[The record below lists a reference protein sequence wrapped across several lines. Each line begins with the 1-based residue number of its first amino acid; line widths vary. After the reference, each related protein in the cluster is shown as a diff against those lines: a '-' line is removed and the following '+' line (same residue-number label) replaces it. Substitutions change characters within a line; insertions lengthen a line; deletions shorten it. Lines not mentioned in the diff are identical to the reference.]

1 MSFLVSAGVQT
12 NEVDR
17 TNIIPATSTSIGGY
31 AGQFRKGP
39 VGEAV
44 LISSEKELATRFGA
58 PTNPNAPDAASF
70 FTAASFLRYGNALWV
85 SRALPAGALNAQA
98 GGTADTGRAIGTD
111 TGFVTLNDDTTG
123 PLTAA
128 VYARDSGAFGNS
140 IRVEFAHADSPF
152 SDNIGY
158 GALFANEPT
167 TSAFAAARGIVN
179 DELNVIIID
188 EDGEI
193 TGTPGTTLETFE
205 GVSVLSDAKADDG
218 SNNYAVDVIL
228 ARSEYI
234 YLSKYGFK
242 TAFGGSDSDS
252 ADSDAMSTFGQTA
265 NEVIVGSRALTDS
278 ADSQINF
285 HITVDGGTTNEA
297 SLLQFSLTLGHDG
310 TAAVAGAGKITD
322 ALAFF
327 DNPEEIEIN
336 LLFSQTAAGTTE
348 QSTIATELY
357 RIANLRKDLVVFI
370 SPYTDVTTRAQ
381 VKTFFDTL
389 GSNSYAVFDSGPGYT
404 FNKYAD
410 QYLYIPLCGHI
421 AGLCARTDETN
432 DAWFSPAGFNRGQLN
447 GITKLKIN
455 PGQADRDVLYKA
467 RINPVVAFPGQG
479 IVLYGD
485 KTGQTKASAFDRINV
500 RRLFVT
506 LEKAISTASKYQLF
520 EFNDEFTRAMFKNM
534 VEPFLR
540 DVKGRRG
547 ITDFEVVCDTTN
559 NTGVV
564 IDSNRF
570 IADIYIQPARSIN
583 YITLNFIATR
593 TGVEFSEIVGRA

>member
-17 TNIIPATSTSIGGY
+17 TNIIPATSTSIGAY

-58 PTNPNAPDAASF
+58 PTNPNADDAASF

-85 SRALPAGALNAQA
+85 SRASTGGLNADSGAA
-98 GGTADTGRAIGTD
+98 GGDAAIEIK
-111 TGFVTLNDDTTG
+111 NDDDFITKNDDSTA
-123 PLTAA
+123 LTTAA
-128 VYARDSGAFGNS
+128 VYARTAGAFGNS
-140 IRVEFAHADSPF
+140 IRVEFAHADVPF
-152 SDNIGY
+152 EDGNAGN
-158 GALFANEPT
+158 LFTNLPG
-167 TSAFAAARGIVN
+167 TSTFADLRGIKN
-179 DELNVIIID
+179 DELNVFVVD
-188 EDGEI
+188 KDGEI
-193 TGTPGTTLETFE
+193 TGTPDTVLETFA

-218 SNNYAVDVIL
+218 SNNYVVDVIF

-234 YLSKYGFK
+234 YLSEDGMQD
-242 TAFGGSDSDS
+242 AFGGADSSQAESDSVNV
-252 ADSDAMSTFGQTA
+252 FGQPSSDFAATPD
-265 NEVIVGSRALTDS
+265 VPFV
-278 ADSQINF
+278 
-285 HITVDGGTTNEA
+285 ITVDGGDAAELA
-297 SLLQFSLTLGHDG
+297 LLQFDLTEGADG
-310 TAAVAGAGKITD
+310 DGAATGGQVETA
-322 ALAFF
+322 LEEF
-327 DNPEEIEIN
+327 DDPEKIEIN
-336 LLFSQTAAGTTE
+336 LLFAQGSLVEDEHLTITNKLASIA
-348 QSTIATELY
+348 ST
-357 RIANLRKDLVVFI
+357 RKDLVAFI
-370 SPYTDVTTRAQ
+370 SPRTTLSNVDDVKGFYQ
-381 VKTFFDTL
+381 GI
-389 GSNSYAVFDSGPGYT
+389 GSNSYVVFDSGAGYT

-410 QYLYIPLCGHI
+410 QYLWIPLCGHI

-455 PGQADRDVLYKA
+455 PSQTNRDLLYKA

-485 KTGQTKASAFDRINV
+485 KTAQTKASAFDRINV

-559 NTGVV
+559 NTGQV
-564 IDSNRF
+564 IDTNRF

>member
-1 MSFLVSAGVQT
+1 M
-12 NEVDR
+12 
-17 TNIIPATSTSIGGY
+17 
-31 AGQFRKGP
+31 
-39 VGEAV
+39 
-44 LISSEKELATRFGA
+44 
-58 PTNPNAPDAASF
+58 
-70 FTAASFLRYGNALWV
+70 
-85 SRALPAGALNAQA
+85 
-98 GGTADTGRAIGTD
+98 
-111 TGFVTLNDDTTG
+111 
-123 PLTAA
+123 
-128 VYARDSGAFGNS
+128 
-140 IRVEFAHADSPF
+140 
-152 SDNIGY
+152 
-158 GALFANEPT
+158 
-167 TSAFAAARGIVN
+167 
-179 DELNVIIID
+179 
-188 EDGEI
+188 
-193 TGTPGTTLETFE
+193 
-205 GVSVLSDAKADDG
+205 
-218 SNNYAVDVIL
+218 
-228 ARSEYI
+228 
-234 YLSKYGFK
+234 
-242 TAFGGSDSDS
+242 
-252 ADSDAMSTFGQTA
+252 
-265 NEVIVGSRALTDS
+265 
-278 ADSQINF
+278 
-285 HITVDGGTTNEA
+285 
-297 SLLQFSLTLGHDG
+297 
-310 TAAVAGAGKITD
+310 
-322 ALAFF
+322 
-327 DNPEEIEIN
+327 
-336 LLFSQTAAGTTE
+336 LFSQTGISSTE
-348 QSTIATELY
+348 QTTITTKLY
-357 RIANLRKDLVVFI
+357 SIANARKDLVVFI
-370 SPYTDVTTRAQ
+370 SPYTSVTTRAQ

-389 GSNSYAVFDSGPGYT
+389 GSNSYVVFDSSPGYT

-432 DAWFSPAGFNRGQLN
+432 DAWFSPAGFNRGQLS

-455 PGQADRDVLYKA
+455 PAQADRDVLYKA

-485 KTGQTKASAFDRINV
+485 KTAQTKASAFDRINV

>member
-17 TNIIPATSTSIGGY
+17 TNIIPATSTSIGAY

-85 SRALPAGALNAQA
+85 SRALPAGAFNAQA
-98 GGTADTGRAIGTD
+98 GGISVDADRAID
-111 TGFVTLNDDTTG
+111 RDAEFVTLNDDASVE
-123 PLTAA
+123 LTAA
-128 VYARDSGAFGNS
+128 VYARTPGAFGNS
-140 IRVEFAHADSPF
+140 IRVEFAHADSGF
-152 SDNIGY
+152 SSQTYTD
-158 GALFANEPT
+158 LFANEPT
-167 TSAFAAARGIVN
+167 TSTFAAARGIVN
-179 DELNVIIID
+179 DELNVLIID

-285 HITVDGGTTNEA
+285 HITVDGATAAEA
-297 SLLQFSLTLGHDG
+297 SLLQFSLTQGDDG
-310 TAAVAGAGKITD
+310 TASVATAGEITT
-322 ALAFF
+322 ALAIF

-336 LLFSQTAAGTTE
+336 LLFSQTGITTGE
-348 QSTIATELY
+348 QETITTKLY
-357 RIANLRKDLVVFI
+357 SIANARKDLVVFI

-432 DAWFSPAGFNRGQLN
+432 DAWFSPAGFNRGQLS

-455 PGQADRDVLYKA
+455 PAQADRDVLYKA

-485 KTGQTKASAFDRINV
+485 KTAQTKASAFDRINV